1 MRSLVGTG
9 TGNQSDWHGM
19 QEVHIYSE
27 HLMNKWG
34 TIEMS
39 PTTSPR
45 TNSVVIN
52 MAINHSLGLT
62 LPLIFPTAQLTLFY
76 SWAKPGSEYVL
87 LSGYLET
94 EQSGIRTRD
103 ESYGQNILAVKHY
116 QTVCIIRDLYDFSE
130 RETERL
136 EGNTPEC
143 YSLWVSREVILVLF
157 IFLTFA
163 KVTVLKFW
171 KFKNA
176 VKYNYIDVDS
186 SLLYRLCWWISS
198 SWRPKGGMLALALVS
213 VPRLCNCFLN
223 LGWTVV
229 GAGGITPSPSYI
241 TKSKNMF

>member
-116 QTVCIIRDLYDFSE
+116 QTVCIIRDLYDFFWE
-130 RETERL
+130 RDWEARRKYPRML
-136 EGNTPEC
+136 F
-143 YSLWVSREVILVLF
+143 SLGIKGS
-157 IFLTFA
+157 
-163 KVTVLKFW
+163 
-171 KFKNA
+171 
-176 VKYNYIDVDS
+176 DS
-186 SLLYRLCWWISS
+186 SFVHI
-198 SWRPKGGMLALALVS
+198 
-213 VPRLCNCFLN
+213 
-223 LGWTVV
+223 
-229 GAGGITPSPSYI
+229 SYI
-241 TKSKNMF
+241 C